1 MIRTHRVIGWGVTT
15 LIALTPVAV
24 SAQVMAP
31 TLPEGTAR
39 PGLLLAPNQVS
50 TGSSQNVCFLEQP
63 SAEKIALESRQNVL
77 TNQMKTRLAGPLSQT
92 LGSVFGAQ
100 GIGQELGQNLR
111 NAPTS
116 FQSQLG
122 SNLPNVFSAALGP
135 EGMGAMVQ
143 NALPY
148 ALRQTAYQ
156 PNPAVVCGKG
166 ILLSTGQV
174 VYTPGSPGSVGQPII
189 LAVPHGAGLVPSSTS
204 AISGKGYREQVQ
216 SEILNR

>member
-1 MIRTHRVIGWGVTT
+1 MTT

-24 SAQVMAP
+24 SAQAMAP
-31 TLPEGTAR
+31 TVPEGSAR
-39 PGLLLAPNQVS
+39 PGLLLAPNQIS
-50 TGSSQNVCFLEQP
+50 MGSSQNVCFLEQP
-63 SAEKIALESRQNVL
+63 SAEKMALESRQNAL

-92 LGSVFGAQ
+92 LGNVFGPQ

-111 NAPTS
+111 NAPTP
-116 FQSQLG
+116 FQSQLAG
-122 SNLPNVFSAALGP
+122 NASNVFSAVLGP

-189 LAVPHGAGLVPSSTS
+189 LASPNGSGLVPSSTS
-204 AISGKGYREQVQ
+204 TLSGKAYRGQVQ
-216 SEILNR
+216 SEIINR

>member
-31 TLPEGTAR
+31 TVPEGTAR
-39 PGLLLAPNQVS
+39 PGLLLAPNQIS
-50 TGSSQNVCFLEQP
+50 KGSSQNVCFLEQP
-63 SAEKIALESRQNVL
+63 SAEKMALESRQNAL

-92 LGSVFGAQ
+92 LGNVFGPQ
-100 GIGQELGQNLR
+100 GIGQNLR
-111 NAPTS
+111 NAPTPFS
-116 FQSQLG
+116 SQLG
-122 SNLPNVFSAALGP
+122 GNLSNVFSSALGP
-135 EGMGAMVQ
+135 DGMGAMVQ

-156 PNPAVVCGKG
+156 PNSAVVCGKG

-189 LAVPHGAGLVPSSTS
+189 LAVPNGGGLVPSSTS
-204 AISGKGYREQVQ
+204 TLSGKGYREQVQ
-216 SEILNR
+216 SEIINR